1 MIHAPRRVLSLFMTR
16 ITFPRQDAA
25 SKEQGSFKVTL
36 TPATTSLLFGGG
48 KYAVSSSNSKSA
60 KNWLTAWF
68 RLTIPGLDTSKV
80 SAVETID
87 ITIPLVIS
95 TDDAACILC
104 VPVPP
109 RISFPQLLITGAES
123 TAATWYS
130 WFQSFVIRGINGDA
144 DEKTGT
150 LEYLD
155 SMGAALF
162 SLSFNGLGIISI
174 APEPYRSGE
183 SAARVQAAMYAE
195 KMTISKSP

>member
-87 ITIPLVIS
+87 ITIP
-95 TDDAACILC
+95 
-104 VPVPP
+104 
-109 RISFPQLLITGAES
+109 RFPQLLITGAES